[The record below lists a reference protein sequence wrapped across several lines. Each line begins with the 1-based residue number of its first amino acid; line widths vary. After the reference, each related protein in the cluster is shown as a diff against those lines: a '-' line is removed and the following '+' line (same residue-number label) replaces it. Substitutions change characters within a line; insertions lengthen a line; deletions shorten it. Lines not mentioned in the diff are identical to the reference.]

1 MEWPSIV
8 AIVIGGL
15 VMLIPA
21 ALVWYIC
28 IGGICVAITGK
39 KRAKLFEKAA
49 TNLTCSINADCPKG
63 YVCVNGR
70 CVPAG
75 AAI

>member
-15 VMLIPA
+15 VALIPA

-28 IGGICVAITGK
+28 IGGICAAITSK

-49 TNLTCSINADCPKG
+49 TNLTCTIDTDCPQG
-63 YVCVNGR
+63 YVCLNGH
-70 CVPAG
+70 CMPA
-75 AAI
+75 